1 MRKKHTRGMVNNAEW
16 NSRTSRNRKKASVAK
31 ASIAR
36 VEEDPELDQ
45 EFHFYF
51 NCDWYPLEVLKM
63 EWKVGDLIQLTF

>member
-1 MRKKHTRGMVNNAEW
+1 M
-16 NSRTSRNRKKASVAK
+16 AK

-63 EWKVGDLIQLTF
+63 EWKVGDLVQLTF